1 MMIFFILDDTLKHT
15 FAERSSQYRSFSS
28 RKQMQIANAVN
39 EGIQFTE
46 NASVALQQIILTH
59 VHTKC
64 PPLAKRY
71 SVLQS
76 TAVPS
81 YLTR

>member
-1 MMIFFILDDTLKHT
+1 
-15 FAERSSQYRSFSS
+15 
-28 RKQMQIANAVN
+28 MQIANAVN
-39 EGIQFTE
+39 ERIQFTE

-76 TAVPS
+76 TAVGGIRQFCYVVILLLFNVMEMS
-81 YLTR
+81 MGCFSVI